1 MIHFYLSQFRLS
13 NFTWPKDLALVD
25 NRPCPEAY
33 SALPGSRIA
42 RRHCDKDRRR
52 WSGPR
57 VLFSEA
63 TKTGPD
69 GHGFGVWYAGI
80 CWDIKDIIYIYT
92 EIYSGNIS
100 ETRGMLRPSATS
112 FLDQPKSLWSVLW
125 HWVLTLTP
133 FGYGSWGQ
141 PHWPLWSS
149 HVWSCLIR
157 IQTAKQYWLC
167 QPVPCVSGRFAKW
180 KTVLLPYTKP
190 SARVGSDGER
200 KDLNMFNIPANKINT
215 AASSWSI

>member
-13 NFTWPKDLALVD
+13 NFLWPKDLALVD

-80 CWDIKDIIYIYT
+80 CWDIKDIIYIYIQRYIVGISQKHAECFDHRPHLFWTNPKVCGRSSGT
-92 EIYSGNIS
+92 EFWLLP
-100 ETRGMLRPSATS
+100 RLGMEVEDS
-112 FLDQPKSLWSVLW
+112 
-125 HWVLTLTP
+125 HIGP
-133 FGYGSWGQ
+133 FGAAMFD
-141 PHWPLWSS
+141 
-149 HVWSCLIR
+149 HVWSVSKQQNNTGFASPCLAF
-157 IQTAKQYWLC
+157 QGGSQ
-167 QPVPCVSGRFAKW
+167 SGRPCCCRTPSPRREWEVMAKG
-180 KTVLLPYTKP
+180 
-190 SARVGSDGER
+190 R
-200 KDLNMFNIPANKINT
+200 I
-215 AASSWSI
+215 